1 MALSRI
7 YVSGSYLMW
16 ESGSAQ
22 YRAQGALPSP
32 SIFTGQTAGR
42 IWVAAATTDEFL
54 YYSDSTGTTRFLHGI
69 DRGGALVSNKE
80 GQVYANQGDCPDAP
94 FQWNQLFWITSGS
107 TGMVKRS
114 FRGEGIPNSVATSLD
129 VYFTWNG
136 DASNSVGVAVST
148 PMKQSITIDG
158 LTATL
163 YSDGA
168 CGSQIGAADRT
179 LQPVT
184 LPADKFSTYSFSN
197 ITGAPSTT
205 LSLRLNSASMTVNG
219 TSRKDGNNPFCNT
232 YDIIFPTIVTPRT
245 TATTGCY
252 NVEGP
257 AKSCGSACTPS
268 EAQTDTTCPP
278 SCTFCWDTG
287 AGNVCTDQFPPTPA
301 NPLCG
306 ELCEPGGTY
315 VYDACFGAT
324 DGCTACTD
332 GALIPGPSTIADTFY
347 CYNP

>member
-7 YVSGSYLMW
+7 YVSGSFLMW

-32 SIFTGQTAGR
+32 SIFAGQTAGR

-54 YYSDSTGTTRFLHGI
+54 YYSDSTGTTRFLQGI

-136 DASNSVGVAVST
+136 DGSNSVGVAVST

-158 LTATL
+158 LKATL

-168 CGSQIGAADRT
+168 CSSQIGAADRT

-184 LPADKFSTYSFSN
+184 LPAEKFTTYSFSN

-219 TSRKDGNNPFCNT
+219 ISRKAGNDPFCNT
-232 YDIIFPTIVTPRT
+232 YDIIFPTSVTPET

-252 NVEGP
+252 SVSA
-257 AKSCGSACTPS
+257 AKECGDACTPN
-268 EAQTDTTCPP
+268 EAQTDLSCPP
-278 SCTFCWDTG
+278 SCNFCWDTG
-287 AGNVCTDQFPPTPA
+287 AGNVCTDQTPPQGQQYA
-301 NPLCG
+301 DCG
-306 ELCEPGGTY
+306 DFCDWATTNNGTFS
-315 VYDACFGAT
+315 A
-324 DGCTACTD
+324 DGCNGSSCPTCTE
-332 GALIPGPSTIADTFY
+332 GSLISGGFY
-347 CYNP
+347 EEGLYYCA